1 MEHPKLLALT
11 SDVVFRALFT
21 RSPNSLIDLLNAALS
36 FEGTAQ
42 IEKLALQPAEL
53 FKEHAGDK
61 SAVLDIKAQSLAGDL
76 FHIEMQTLEQHFYSA
91 RALYYWARLYTSQL
105 RQGENYTTL
114 QRTYS
119 IHFLN
124 FNLLKLP
131 HYQSNFLILEKDHP
145 TIQLSDR
152 FQMVF
157 FELPKFTRTLDETD
171 DKLELW
177 LYIENSEQ
185 IRPGFVAEYGKQQ
198 CDFCFPH
205 KINAILALILAVHPC
220 TAGTSDISE
229 VPVMKHTPSLDE
241 AAMRTIVDKNP
252 VMQETLQELR
262 GLSIDPQ
269 LLSIEEARRK
279 AKLDYNTNMLV
290 SREMGRAEG
299 KAEGL
304 AEGKAEGRGEGLA
317 ASKIE
322 SARVMLENH
331 YPLEEISKIT
341 GLSPDQIREAGLI
354 GTVTTSA

>member
-21 RSPNSLIDLLNAALS
+21 RSPNSLIDLLNAALG

-61 SAVLDIKAQSLAGDL
+61 SAVLDIKAQSHAGDL
-76 FHIEMQTLEQHFYSA
+76 FNIEMQTLEQHFYSA
-91 RALYYWARLYTSQL
+91 RALYYWARLYTGQL
-105 RQGENYTTL
+105 RQGQNYTTL

-177 LYIENSEQ
+177 LYI
-185 IRPGFVAEYGKQQ
+185 
-198 CDFCFPH
+198 
-205 KINAILALILAVHPC
+205 
-220 TAGTSDISE
+220 
-229 VPVMKHTPSLDE
+229 MKHTPSLDE

-299 KAEGL
+299 EVKGREEGRAEGLAEGEAKGL
-304 AEGKAEGRGEGLA
+304 AEGKAEGRA

-322 SARVMLENH
+322 TARVMLENN
-331 YPLEEISKIT
+331 YPPEEISKIT
-341 GLSPDQIREAGLI
+341 GLSPEQLREAGLI
-354 GTVTTSA
+354 GTGTSST